1 MTRPVSTWS
10 SFTASLISCSSGRK
24 QCPWSVD
31 CDKAYCSPALTRSGL
46 SCGMPTA
53 CAILSAV
60 RKPMPQ
66 TSAARRY
73 GWFFTTEIE
82 ASSYFL

>member
-10 SFTASLISCSSGRK
+10 SFTPSAISRSSGRK

-31 CDKAYCSPALTRSGL
+31 CDSAYWSPALTLSGL

-53 CAILSAV
+53 WAILSAV

-66 TSAARRY
+66 TSAASR
-73 GWFFTTEIE
+73 
-82 ASSYFL
+82 